1 MVKMTCTI
9 TTTLDKDVFA
19 LVVYSE
25 DENHKWPIKLY
36 QFVKDEWVFRNEYE
50 SDELS
55 ISLACGWFHD
65 PGSEK
70 HAKLVRISKIALEL
84 LGGGGE
90 ILMER

>member
-1 MVKMTCTI
+1 M
-9 TTTLDKDVFA
+9 
-19 LVVYSE
+19 
-25 DENHKWPIKLY
+25 
-36 QFVKDEWVFRNEYE
+36 FRNEYE

-70 HAKLVRISKIALEL
+70 HAKLVRISKITLEL
-84 LGGGGE
+84 FGGWGGGGVE